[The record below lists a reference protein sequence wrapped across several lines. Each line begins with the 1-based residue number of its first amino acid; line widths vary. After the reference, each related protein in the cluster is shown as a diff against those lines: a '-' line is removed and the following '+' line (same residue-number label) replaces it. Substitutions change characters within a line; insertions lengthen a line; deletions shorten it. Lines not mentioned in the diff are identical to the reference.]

1 MGKRIKG
8 ILFDFGETI
17 IDFGRVDLPALFKR
31 GTELAYEYLTAH
43 GHRLPPFK
51 KYLHTQL
58 RAVRWNIFKSR
69 ITRSE
74 FNALDVIRRISDD
87 QGLQLDHE
95 HVIELAALWYE
106 PLRQCASVEPGVR
119 EMLQQ
124 FRRDD
129 LTLGVISNTFVPGH
143 VLDRHLAQEHL
154 LELLPVRIY
163 SCDVKHRKPDPRIFQ
178 IALETA
184 HLTPQQAIFVGDSLW
199 ADIRGANRAG
209 LTSVLKDPLGRHQ
222 DKRIKPHHR
231 IRSLLELPDIVL
243 NYNDQPTEQCKPR

>member
-31 GTELAYEYLTAH
+31 GTELAYEYLTAG

-74 FNALDVIRRISDD
+74 FNALDVIRRISDG

-163 SCDVKHRKPDPRIFQ
+163 SCDVKYRKPDPRIFQ

-243 NYNDQPTEQCKPR
+243 DYNDQPTEQCKPR